1 MRAVHHMWLLAAWQE
16 HCKEQHKPGEGL
28 QKAQASQSTV
38 KYKPAVQKG
47 RCMPELPA
55 PSVERRG
62 WTPSCLLA
70 PRYHSPGFRPLE
82 SWCTGLTC

>member
-38 KYKPAVQKG
+38 IYKSTVQKG
-47 RCMPELPA
+47 RHA
-55 PSVERRG
+55 
-62 WTPSCLLA
+62 
-70 PRYHSPGFRPLE
+70 
-82 SWCTGLTC
+82 